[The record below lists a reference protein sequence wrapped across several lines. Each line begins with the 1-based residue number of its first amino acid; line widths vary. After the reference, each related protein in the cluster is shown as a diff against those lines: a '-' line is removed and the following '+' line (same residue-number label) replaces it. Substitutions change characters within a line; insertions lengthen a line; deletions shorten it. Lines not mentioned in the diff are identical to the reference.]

1 VALIRASEPAGMPQ
15 HVWMCLEA
23 EIGSNP
29 GTLDHPSETG
39 SAEWC
44 ASLRIELN
52 RPQFPR

>member
-1 VALIRASEPAGMPQ
+1 MPQ